1 MTASRSDLIY
11 YSAGRMVDIPRR
23 ARYRVHRVARGN
35 WQILDRE
42 TGLKTYAGETW
53 QHAIEG
59 VRARYDRLQRAAQY
73 MTIIR
78 GEPADP
84 DETTYTPGNWA
95 NG

>member
-1 MTASRSDLIY
+1 MNRPFEPIVQHDWFRIDK
-11 YSAGRMVDIPRR
+11 RPP
-23 ARYRVHRVARGN
+23 ARYRVHREARAN

-84 DETTYTPGNWA
+84 DETTYTPGSWA